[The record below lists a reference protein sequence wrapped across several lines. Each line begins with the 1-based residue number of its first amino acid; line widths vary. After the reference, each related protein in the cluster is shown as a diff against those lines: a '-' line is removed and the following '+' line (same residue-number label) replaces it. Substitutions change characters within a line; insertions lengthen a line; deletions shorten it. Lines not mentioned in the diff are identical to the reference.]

1 MHWYPHHPLSQA
13 PAVPGGTA
21 VEPRVAPS
29 GGGSG
34 LLSLCPTCDHPWSLH
49 AGGGCDWRDGEDF
62 CLCLTD
68 RPAQSLT
75 DAELLCD
82 PFTAVMDRGALY
94 RLLAAIDTH
103 HRESAVDAAMDALS
117 VVRHNA
123 SKPRA
128 SEPDKRTEHKSV
140 QTEVEP

>member
-1 MHWYPHHPLSQA
+1 
-13 PAVPGGTA
+13 
-21 VEPRVAPS
+21 
-29 GGGSG
+29 
-34 LLSLCPTCDHPWSLH
+34 
-49 AGGGCDWRDGEDF
+49 
-62 CLCLTD
+62 LCLTD